1 MGYEMHTEIA
11 ALEIERVVPEKPTGL
26 RTSVRFP
33 LSLHIRVMTSARMYE
48 AVTDNISAHG
58 LLMHLNEL
66 LEPGTEV
73 DFLIEIPKGTIAPD
87 ETAAVHCRGRIV
99 RSFYGLSAAYAAVV
113 IDEYRFQ

>member
-1 MGYEMHTEIA
+1 MQTEIA
-11 ALEIERVVPEKPTGL
+11 ALEIERLVSEKPTGL

-33 LSLHIRVMTSARMYE
+33 LALPIRVMASATLYE

-58 LLMHLNEL
+58 LLMHLDEL

-73 DFLIEIPKGTIAPD
+73 DFLIEIPQGMIAPD

-99 RSFYGLSAAYAAVV
+99 RSFHGPSAAYAAAV

>member
-1 MGYEMHTEIA
+1 MHTEIA
-11 ALEIERVVPEKPTGL
+11 ALDIERVVPEKPTGL

-33 LSLHIRVMTSARMYE
+33 LSLPIRVMASAGMYE
-48 AVTDNISAHG
+48 AITDNISAHG

-99 RSFYGLSAAYAAVV
+99 RSFHGLCAAYAAAV